1 MDFNFIRFL
10 AATATTSADAA
21 AQGEATGSLISM
33 FISLGL
39 VLVVCYFFMIRPQN
53 KKDKEQKNMRDN
65 LLIGDEVTT
74 IGGITGIVVRIN
86 RNSQNPREDSVVIET
101 GTNRYNIR
109 VKMWAISENLT
120 KHDAV
125 EEAPKKK
132 PKKID

>member
-1 MDFNFIRFL
+1 
-10 AATATTSADAA
+10 
-21 AQGEATGSLISM
+21 
-33 FISLGL
+33 
-39 VLVVCYFFMIRPQN
+39 
-53 KKDKEQKNMRDN
+53 MRDN

>member
-10 AATATTSADAA
+10 TATATTSADAA

>member
-1 MDFNFIRFL
+1 MDFNFICFL